1 MNRVNSRSIEIEDK
15 SQARVLHPHRIE
27 NIGMP
32 AVGIAHDFN
41 NLLNIIQSYVT
52 IMEFD
57 LGDPT
62 TLKEHLNLIK
72 QSVEE
77 GAALTRQLLTV
88 ARKNSVDFEL
98 TSINSLMRTMA
109 KWLESTLPK
118 TIRIELELDPT
129 VPHIQ
134 ADAGRLN
141 QLLLNL
147 CVNARDAIGDA
158 GSLRLSTT
166 LMAGNELRDRF
177 SESEDRNY
185 VCIAVAE
192 YGNGHG

>member
-62 TLKEHLNLIK
+62 ALKEHLNLIK
-72 QSVEE
+72 QGVEE

-98 TSINSLMRTMA
+98 TSLNSLMRTMA

-166 LMAGNELRDRF
+166 IMAGNELRRPLF
-177 SESEDRNY
+177 
-185 VCIAVAE
+185 
-192 YGNGHG
+192 